1 MRDETIS
8 GFLRQLAARTSAP
21 GGGATAALHAAQGAA
36 LIAMVARFSNGPR
49 FDAEVVARVLPAAD
63 ALIDEALGLAEADAA
78 AFGKVAEA
86 YRLPRQTPAEQQ
98 ARSRAIA
105 EGLGGAARPPADLLV
120 LSARLITLAE
130 ELLPTA
136 NRNLIGDLLA
146 ATASVR
152 AAAEISR
159 VNIEANVSGIQGS
172 LPDQSDAAKQEVT
185 AALVAAVS
193 SAAGI
198 IVRAEHLA
206 AEVREALAPRP

>member
-21 GGGATAALHAAQGAA
+21 GGGATAALHAAQAAA
-36 LIAMVARFSNGPR
+36 LIAMVARFSDGPR
-49 FDAEVVARVLPAAD
+49 SDAEVVERVLPAAD
-63 ALIDEALGLAEADAA
+63 ALMDEALGLAEADGA
-78 AFGKVAEA
+78 AFGKVIEA
-86 YRLPRQTPAEQQ
+86 YRLPRQTPDEQQ
-98 ARSRAIA
+98 ARSGAIA
-105 EGLGGAARPPADLLV
+105 QALAGAARPPADLLV
-120 LSARLITLAE
+120 LSARLIALAE

-146 ATASVR
+146 ATASAR

-159 VNIEANVSGIQGS
+159 VNIEANLSGLHDS
-172 LPDQSDAAKQEVT
+172 LPAQSGTTEQELTV
-185 AALVAAVS
+185 ALIAAVS

>member
-21 GGGATAALHAAQGAA
+21 GGGATAALHAAQAGA
-36 LIAMVARFSNGPR
+36 LITMVARFSDGPHS
-49 FDAEVVARVLPAAD
+49 DATVVERVLPAAD

-78 AFGKVAEA
+78 AFGKVIEA

-98 ARSRAIA
+98 ARSEAITQA
-105 EGLGGAARPPADLLV
+105 LAGAARPPADLLV

-159 VNIEANVSGIQGS
+159 VNIEANLSGLQGS
-172 LPDQSDAAKQEVT
+172 LPDQPGAAEQELT
-185 AALVAAVS
+185 AALIAAVS
-193 SAAGI
+193 SAAVI
-198 IVRAEHLA
+198 IVRAEHVA

>member
-21 GGGATAALHAAQGAA
+21 GGGATAALHAAQAAA
-36 LIAMVARFSNGPR
+36 LIAMVARFSDGPR
-49 FDAEVVARVLPAAD
+49 SDAGVVERILPVAD
-63 ALIDEALGLAEADAA
+63 ALVDEALDLADADAA
-78 AFGKVAEA
+78 AFGKVIEA
-86 YRLPRQTPAEQQ
+86 YRLPRQTAAEQQ
-98 ARSRAIA
+98 ARSGAIA
-105 EGLGGAARPPADLLV
+105 QALGAAARPPADLLV

-159 VNIEANVSGIQGS
+159 VNIEANLSGMQGS
-172 LPDQSDAAKQEVT
+172 LPGQSDAAEKEPT

>member
-21 GGGATAALHAAQGAA
+21 GGGATAALHAAQAAA
-36 LIAMVARFSNGPR
+36 LIAMVARFSDGPR
-49 FDAEVVARVLPAAD
+49 SDAEVVERVLPASD
-63 ALIDEALGLAEADAA
+63 ALIDEALALAEADGA
-78 AFGKVAEA
+78 AFGKVIEA

-98 ARSRAIA
+98 ARSEAVA
-105 EGLGGAARPPADLLV
+105 QALAGAARPPADLLV

-159 VNIEANVSGIQGS
+159 VNIEANLSGIQDS
-172 LPDQSDAAKQEVT
+172 LPAQPGATEQELT
-185 AALVAAVS
+185 AALIAAVS

>member
-120 LSARLITLAE
+120 LAARLIALAE

-146 ATASVR
+146 AAASAR
-152 AAAEISR
+152 AAAEICR
-159 VNIEANVSGIQGS
+159 VNIEANLSGIQGS
-172 LPDQSDAAKQEVT
+172 IPDHSSAMDQELT
-185 AALVAAVS
+185 AALAAAAS

-206 AEVREALAPRP
+206 AEVRDILAPRP

>member
-21 GGGATAALHAAQGAA
+21 GGGATAALHAAQAAA
-36 LIAMVARFSNGPR
+36 LIAMVARFSDGPHS
-49 FDAEVVARVLPAAD
+49 DVEVVKRVLPVAD
-63 ALIDEALGLAEADAA
+63 ALVDEALDLAEADAA
-78 AFGKVAEA
+78 AFGKVIEA
-86 YRLPRQTPAEQQ
+86 YRLPRQTTAEQQ
-98 ARSRAIA
+98 ARSEAIA
-105 EGLGGAARPPADLLV
+105 QALGGAARPPADLLV

-159 VNIEANVSGIQGS
+159 VNLEANLSGIQGS
-172 LPDQSDAAKQEVT
+172 LPDQSDAAKQELT

>member
-1 MRDETIS
+1 MRDEAIS

-21 GGGATAALHAAQGAA
+21 GGGATAALHAAQAAA
-36 LIAMVARFSNGPR
+36 LIAMVARFSDGPR
-49 FDAEVVARVLPAAD
+49 SDSEVVGRVLPVAD
-63 ALIDEALGLAEADAA
+63 ALMDEALDLAEADAA
-78 AFGKVAEA
+78 AFEQVIEA
-86 YRLPRQTPAEQQ
+86 YRLPRQTTTEQQ

-105 EGLGGAARPPADLLV
+105 QALGGAARPPADLLV
-120 LSARLITLAE
+120 LSARLIALAE

-146 ATASVR
+146 AAVSVR

-159 VNIEANVSGIQGS
+159 ANIEANLSGTQGS
-172 LPDQSDAAKQEVT
+172 LADQPDAAERDRT
-185 AALVAAVS
+185 AALTAAVS
-193 SAAGI
+193 GAAGI